1 MLPTPLQG
9 TYQQY
14 KADTDSVAAWLASTA
29 KACGYPA
36 DLLTSTAAQQSQP
49 KGGGRLKGKARKD
62 AKKQK
67 PAPNAAPV
75 EPTRPK
81 YIIAIK
87 DFIPLAEYI
96 FASTKP
102 LISVPKSLAETIDR
116 VIYMRSRFGAQLE
129 EHGAEVNDKSD
140 ETHNYFI
147 GVLEIVRSVLRPRM
161 PTDTPSYDSTE
172 DLTNRFSG
180 LNVYEPSQE
189 FLDAPDIVRPQK
201 TDDDENTYEAE
212 PQNTLEDAMIAYAV
226 MLDDLTHIRSHI
238 KSIWANY
245 KGGFY
250 DLATA
255 AVVTN
260 TGIDLARNL
269 TEPILRI
276 FEPHGGACAVSEKF
290 SIVFAMLKGFSM
302 NEVRTWGPKGGNEKM
317 YDIADDTFLNANI
330 LLKSLVAVLG
340 PRNIPI
346 YKEGMFG
353 TYDPNSDRSRKNGH
367 QKFNEDQII
376 LSEYFTEAVTLAR
389 AVPNYPVE
397 DEFIRGIR
405 ELDKTDKT
413 PFYLVFAT
421 QILLDVHH
429 ILRGDTASVFETLS
443 SHTSAMRND
452 LNQHIKHHQNLESET
467 WPASNERALKELE
480 QSIAWIGKDPVF
492 LAKKRVGQKVGAQV
506 TDDQM
511 YRIYFLSPIL
521 SGLLLFHYRAGM
533 HEIGITVLNAW
544 GSVTYPA
551 HLYNALQQE
560 GLLINRWQ
568 DMDVVRSLLGDSNF
582 FVGSPPKN
590 KDEYLNRFLLQMG
603 YSASAITTHKGRL
616 LRQPK
621 RHQDMASRAGPRGI
635 EDGVPVSRMF
645 FERYFQKSGQV
656 DLTRENVD
664 SIISRSNYLEDN
676 SEAELAFVKADR
688 APDLKKQKQKQK
700 KKATDGGKLK
710 AGALLK
716 PLAMALTAEMFEFSF
731 PYLVLHR
738 WSWKSLRQIK
748 VVCDPVL
755 RRLYGPAYL
764 DQEKQLPFTVG
775 YILMTFA
782 EDPDGDGEE
791 LMRTAAEVFNEGI
804 CQKQIGDF
812 TIRVAGELYGL
823 EFELDD
829 DDYDSDSSELPD
841 LE

>member
-36 DLLTSTAAQQSQP
+36 DLLTSTSAQPSQP
-49 KGGGRLKGKARKD
+49 KGG
-62 AKKQK
+62 
-67 PAPNAAPV
+67 APSAAPV

-140 ETHNYFI
+140 EKHNYFI
-147 GVLEIVRSVLRPRM
+147 GVLESVRSVLRPRM
-161 PTDTPSYDSTE
+161 PTDTPSYDSIE
-172 DLTNRFSG
+172 ELTNRFSG
-180 LNVYEPSQE
+180 LNVYEPSQD

-201 TDDDENTYEAE
+201 AQDDENLYEAE

-226 MLDDLTHIRSHI
+226 MLDDLTYIRSHI

-245 KGGFY
+245 KDGFY

-269 TEPILRI
+269 MEPILPV

-290 SIVFAMLKGFSM
+290 SIVFAMMKGFSIS
-302 NEVRTWGPKGGNEKM
+302 EVKTWGPKGGNEKM
-317 YDIADDTFLNANI
+317 YDIANDTFLNANI
-330 LLKSLVAVLG
+330 LLKALVAVLG

-413 PFYLVFAT
+413 PFCLVFAT

-429 ILRGDTASVFETLS
+429 ILRADTASVFETLS

-452 LNQHIKHHQNLESET
+452 LNQHIKHHQNLKSET
-467 WPASNERALKELE
+467 WPARTSVRSRNWNSLLAGSVKIPSFSPRRE
-480 QSIAWIGKDPVF
+480 
-492 LAKKRVGQKVGAQV
+492 LAK
-506 TDDQM
+506 
-511 YRIYFLSPIL
+511 S
-521 SGLLLFHYRAGM
+521 
-533 HEIGITVLNAW
+533 
-544 GSVTYPA
+544 
-551 HLYNALQQE
+551 ALQQE
-560 GLLINRWQ
+560 GLLVNRWQ
-568 DMDVVRSLLGDSNF
+568 DMDVV
-582 FVGSPPKN
+582 
-590 KDEYLNRFLLQMG
+590 FLLQMG

-635 EDGVPVSRMF
+635 EDGVPVLRMF
-645 FERYFQKSGQV
+645 FDRYLHKSGQV
-656 DLTRENVD
+656 NLVPENVD
-664 SIISRSNYLEDN
+664 AIISRSNYLEDN
-676 SEAELAFVKADR
+676 SEDELAFVKADD
-688 APDLKKQKQKQK
+688 ASDLKKQKQKQK
-700 KKATDGGKLK
+700 KKATDGGRLK

-738 WSWKSLRQIK
+738 WLWKFLCQIK
-748 VVCDPVL
+748 S
-755 RRLYGPAYL
+755 
-764 DQEKQLPFTVG
+764 LPFTVG

-782 EDPDGDGEE
+782 EDPDGDGKE
-791 LMRTAAEVFNEGI
+791 LMRTVAEVFNEGI

-829 DDYDSDSSELPD
+829 DDDDNDSSELPD

>member
-14 KADTDSVAAWLASTA
+14 KADTDSIAAWLASTA

-36 DLLTSTAAQQSQP
+36 DLLTSTAVQQSQP

-67 PAPNAAPV
+67 QAPSVAPV
-75 EPTRPK
+75 EATRPK

-87 DFIPLAEYI
+87 DFISFAEYI

-129 EHGAEVNDKSD
+129 EQGAEVNDKSD

-147 GVLEIVRSVLRPRM
+147 GVLESVRSVLRPRM
-161 PTDTPSYDSTE
+161 PTDTPSYDPIE

-180 LNVYEPSQE
+180 LNVYEPSQK

-201 TDDDENTYEAE
+201 TDDDENLYEAE
-212 PQNTLEDAMIAYAV
+212 PQNTLEDAMIAYAF
-226 MLDDLTHIRSHI
+226 MLDDLTYIRSHI
-238 KSIWANY
+238 KSIWANH

-269 TEPILRI
+269 MEPILPI

-302 NEVRTWGPKGGNEKM
+302 TEVKNWGPKGGNEKM

-330 LLKSLVAVLG
+330 IMKSLVAVLG
-340 PRNIPI
+340 PLNIPI

-353 TYDPNSDRSRKNGH
+353 TYDPN
-367 QKFNEDQII
+367 
-376 LSEYFTEAVTLAR
+376 TVTLAR
-389 AVPNYPVE
+389 TVPNYPVE

-429 ILRGDTASVFETLS
+429 TLRGDTASVFETLS

-467 WPASNERALKELE
+467 WPASIERALKELE

-511 YRIYFLSPIL
+511 YRIHFLSPIL

-560 GLLINRWQ
+560 GLLVNRWQ

-645 FERYFQKSGQV
+645 FERYLQKSGQV
-656 DLTRENVD
+656 NLTPENVD
-664 SIISRSNYLEDN
+664 AIISRSNYLEDS
-676 SEAELAFVKADR
+676 SEDELAFVKADS
-688 APDLKKQKQKQK
+688 DKKQKQKQK

-716 PLAMALTAEMFEFSF
+716 LLAMALTAEMFEFSF

-738 WSWKSLRQIK
+738 WSWKFLRQIK
-748 VVCDPVL
+748 SVCDPVL

-782 EDPDGDGEE
+782 EDPNGNGEE
-791 LMRTAAEVFNEGI
+791 LMRTVAEVFNEGI

>member
-36 DLLTSTAAQQSQP
+36 DLLTSTTVQSSQP
-49 KGGGRLKGKARKD
+49 KGRG
-62 AKKQK
+62 
-67 PAPNAAPV
+67 PPV

-81 YIIAIK
+81 YIIATK

-116 VIYMRSRFGAQLE
+116 VIDMRSRFGAQLE
-129 EHGAEVNDKSD
+129 EHGAEVND
-140 ETHNYFI
+140 N
-147 GVLEIVRSVLRPRM
+147 GP
-161 PTDTPSYDSTE
+161 
-172 DLTNRFSG
+172 
-180 LNVYEPSQE
+180 NVYEPSQE
-189 FLDAPDIVRPQK
+189 FLDAPDIIRPQK
-201 TDDDENTYEAE
+201 AQDDENLYNAE
-212 PQNTLEDAMIAYAV
+212 PQNTFEDAMIAYAV
-226 MLDDLTHIRSHI
+226 MLDNLTHMRSHI

-245 KGGFY
+245 KDGFY

-255 AVVTN
+255 ALVTN
-260 TGIDLARNL
+260 TDIDRARNL
-269 TEPILRI
+269 MEPILPI

-290 SIVFAMLKGFSM
+290 SIVFAMMKGFSIT
-302 NEVRTWGPKGGNEKM
+302 EVKNWGPKGGNEKM
-317 YDIADDTFLNANI
+317 YDMADDTFLNANI

-340 PRNIPI
+340 PRTIPI
-346 YKEGMFG
+346 YKEGILRA
-353 TYDPNSDRSRKNGH
+353 YDPSNDRSGKNGH
-367 QKFNEDQII
+367 QKFNEDKIV
-376 LSEYFTEAVTLAR
+376 LSEYFTEAVTLSR

-397 DEFIRGIR
+397 DEFICGIR
-405 ELDKTDKT
+405 ELDKTDKA

-429 ILRGDTASVFETLS
+429 ILRADTASVFETLS
-443 SHTSAMRND
+443 YHTSAMRND
-452 LNQHIKHHQNLESET
+452 LNLHIQHHQNLKSET
-467 WPASNERALKELE
+467 WPASNERAFKELE

-506 TDDQM
+506 TNDQM
-511 YRIYFLSPIL
+511 YRIHFLSPIL
-521 SGLLLFHYRAGM
+521 SGLLLFHYRAGL
-533 HEIGITVLNAW
+533 HEMGITVLNAW

-590 KDEYLNRFLLQMG
+590 KDEHLNRFLLQMG

-645 FERYFQKSGQV
+645 FERYLHKSGQV
-656 DLTRENVD
+656 DLTPENVD
-664 SIISRSNYLEDN
+664 AIISRSNYLEDN
-676 SEAELAFVKADR
+676 SEDELAFVKAE
-688 APDLKKQKQKQK
+688 
-700 KKATDGGKLK
+700 DGGKLK

-738 WSWKSLRQIK
+738 WSWKFLRQIK
-748 VVCDPVL
+748 SVCDPVL
-755 RRLYGPAYL
+755 RRLCVPAYL
-764 DQEKQLPFTVG
+764 DQENQLPFTVG

-782 EDPDGDGEE
+782 EDPDGDGKG
-791 LMRTAAEVFNEGI
+791 LMKIAVGEFNGLVCQKGIGNGTITAAG
-804 CQKQIGDF
+804 KM
-812 TIRVAGELYGL
+812 YGL
-823 EFELDD
+823 EFEDD
-829 DDYDSDSSELPD
+829 DVV
-841 LE
+841 

>member
-36 DLLTSTAAQQSQP
+36 DLLTSTAAKQSQP
-49 KGGGRLKGKARKD
+49 KGGG
-62 AKKQK
+62 
-67 PAPNAAPV
+67 PPV
-75 EPTRPK
+75 EPARPK

-87 DFIPLAEYI
+87 DFILLAEYI

-129 EHGAEVNDKSD
+129 EHGAEINDKSD
-140 ETHNYFI
+140 TTHNYFI
-147 GVLEIVRSVLRPRM
+147 GVLESVRRILRPRM
-161 PTDTPSYDSTE
+161 PTDTPSYDSIE

-201 TDDDENTYEAE
+201 TQDDENLYEAE

-226 MLDDLTHIRSHI
+226 MLDDLTHIRSNI

-245 KGGFY
+245 KDGFH

-255 AVVTN
+255 ARVTN

-269 TEPILRI
+269 VEPILPI
-276 FEPHGGACAVSEKF
+276 FEPHGGACAVSKKF
-290 SIVFAMLKGFSM
+290 SIVFAMMKGFSITQ
-302 NEVRTWGPKGGNEKM
+302 VKAWGPKGGNEK
-317 YDIADDTFLNANI
+317 I
-330 LLKSLVAVLG
+330 
-340 PRNIPI
+340 
-346 YKEGMFG
+346 
-353 TYDPNSDRSRKNGH
+353 DRSRKNGH

-389 AVPNYPVE
+389 AVQNYPVE

-429 ILRGDTASVFETLS
+429 ILRAHTASVFETLS

-452 LNQHIKHHQNLESET
+452 LNQHMKHHQNLKSET
-467 WPASNERALKELE
+467 WPASSERALKELE
-480 QSIAWIGKDPVF
+480 QSIGWIGKDPVF
-492 LAKKRVGQKVGAQV
+492 LAKKRVGQKVGAEV
-506 TDDQM
+506 THDQM
-511 YRIYFLSPIL
+511 YRIHFLSSIL

-533 HEIGITVLNAW
+533 HEVGIAVLNAW

-560 GLLINRWQ
+560 GLLINGWQ

-582 FVGSPPKN
+582 FVGSPPEN
-590 KDEYLNRFLLQMG
+590 KDEYFNRFLLQMG

-621 RHQDMASRAGPRGI
+621 RHQDLASRSGPRGI

-645 FERYFQKSGQV
+645 FDRYLHKSGQV
-656 DLTRENVD
+656 NLTPDNVD
-664 SIISRSNYLEDN
+664 AIISRSNYLEDN
-676 SEAELAFVKADR
+676 SEDELAFVKAEGAQD
-688 APDLKKQKQKQK
+688 AKKQKQKQK
-700 KKATDGGKLK
+700 KKATDGGRLK
-710 AGALLK
+710 AGSLLQ

-731 PYLVLHR
+731 LYLVLHR
-738 WSWKSLRQIK
+738 WSWKFLRQIK
-748 VVCDPVL
+748 SVCDPVL
-755 RRLYGPAYL
+755 RKLYGPTYL
-764 DQEKQLPFTVG
+764 DQEKQLPFRVG

-782 EDPDGDGEE
+782 EDPDGDGKE
-791 LMRTAAEVFNEGI
+791 LMRIA
-804 CQKQIGDF
+804 
-812 TIRVAGELYGL
+812 AGEFNGWRLRFGL
-823 EFELDD
+823 TAGMGALVRV
-829 DDYDSDSSELPD
+829 SARARGSNATSSSF
-841 LE
+841 